1 MPNVLAVALA
11 AIAISAAVAVAVLHR
26 GFFAQL
32 SHLERSLYF
41 FLVLAADRNG
51 VSFYAH
57 DRICTELELTL
68 DEYLAVRDRLIDLGG
83 PAPRMDQPEGGTKG
97 WRAAWRRCSSPSRA

>member
-11 AIAISAAVAVAVLHR
+11 AIAISAAVAVVVPHR

-41 FLVLAADRNG
+41 FIVLAADRNG

-57 DRICTELELTL
+57 DRICTELGSAVVGLTTQAVSGATM
-68 DEYLAVRDRLIDLGG
+68 LAFCG
-83 PAPRMDQPEGGTKG
+83 
-97 WRAAWRRCSSPSRA
+97 